1 MVAQAC
7 GARHTEGEVMLAQ
20 RTAAT
25 DDIDRAREIVRLT
38 RHALDGREVCPSF
51 GDGDLQA
58 ADAALSAARRALCEH
73 LEGSLVTPHDGCHGE
88 IASLLLRSELA
99 QVSLKDAI
107 LARHTEMVLGAQ
119 EALGGLRG
127 VPTVASLAERA
138 PAAAHRMGFSRIL
151 FSRIREGN
159 WIACSAWASEDEE
172 FAQTMVRVGAANP
185 RRLNGPLVE
194 SEMVRRSVPILVR
207 NPQSNPR
214 VHPELVAVTNTM
226 SYVAAPVL
234 SWGRPIGL
242 LHADRNTERPGV
254 HEVDR
259 DVLAMFAEGLGIAFE
274 RNLMMDRLQAMRRA
288 ADQHLRAANALADD
302 FTLEVM
308 ERAGSASMPV
318 ERLLQ
323 TPEPQQHTT
332 FGQADG
338 HLRDLTAREI
348 DVLRGMSAGQ
358 TNAQVALSLFVAE
371 GTVKSHVKH
380 ILRKLG
386 AANRTDAVVKYQQL
400 GR

>member
-1 MVAQAC
+1 
-7 GARHTEGEVMLAQ
+7 MLAQ
-20 RTAAT
+20 QTTRAA

-38 RHALDGREVCPSF
+38 RHVLDGREVCPGF
-51 GDGDLQA
+51 GDADLQA

-73 LEGSLVTPHDGCHGE
+73 LQGSLVAPQDGCHGE
-88 IASLLLRSELA
+88 IAALLLRSELA

-151 FSRIREGN
+151 FSRICDGN
-159 WIACSAWASEDEE
+159 WIACSAWADADEE
-172 FAQTMVRVGAANP
+172 FAQTMVAVGAANP

-194 SEMVRRSVPILVR
+194 SEMVRRGVPILVR
-207 NPQSNPR
+207 DPQSNPR
-214 VHPELVAVTNTM
+214 VHPELVAVTKTAG
-226 SYVAAPVL
+226 YVAAPV
-234 SWGRPIGL
+234 STWGRPIGL
-242 LHADRNTERPGV
+242 LHADRSTERPGV

-259 DVLAMFAEGLGIAFE
+259 DVLAMFAEGLGLAFE
-274 RNLMMDRLQAMRRA
+274 RNLMMDRLQALRRA
-288 ADQHLRAANALADD
+288 ADEHLRAANALADD
-302 FTLEVM
+302 CTLDVM

-323 TPEPQQHTT
+323 TPEPQQHKT

-348 DVLRGMSAGQ
+348 DVLRGMATGR
-358 TNAQVALSLFVAE
+358 TNAQIALSLFVAE

-386 AANRTDAVVKYQQL
+386 AANRTDAVAKYHHL

>member
-1 MVAQAC
+1 M
-7 GARHTEGEVMLAQ
+7 
-20 RTAAT
+20 
-25 DDIDRAREIVRLT
+25 
-38 RHALDGREVCPSF
+38 
-51 GDGDLQA
+51 
-58 ADAALSAARRALCEH
+58 
-73 LEGSLVTPHDGCHGE
+73 
-88 IASLLLRSELA
+88 LLRSELA

-151 FSRIREGN
+151 FSRIRDGN
-159 WIACSAWASEDEE
+159 WIACSAWANADEE
-172 FAQTMVRVGAANP
+172 FAQTMVAVGAANP

-194 SEMVRRSVPILVR
+194 SEMVRRGVPILVR
-207 NPQSNPR
+207 DPQSNPR

-234 SWGRPIGL
+234 SWGKPIGL
-242 LHADRNTERPGV
+242 LHADRTERPGV
-254 HEVDR
+254 YEIDR
-259 DVLAMFAEGLGIAFE
+259 DVLGMFAEGLGVAFE

-288 ADQHLRAANALADD
+288 ADEHLRAANALADD

-308 ERAGSASMPV
+308 ERAGPACTPV

-332 FGQADG
+332 FGQADS

-348 DVLRGMSAGQ
+348 DVLRGMATGQ
-358 TNAQVALSLFVAE
+358 TNAQIALSLFVAE

-386 AANRTDAVVKYQQL
+386 AVNRTDAVARYHLTTRRHLDQP
-400 GR
+400 